1 MQMDTDT
8 EEIQFV
14 YTFQHRSHLVGYSK
28 VILYMSCN
36 DHDDMDV
43 FVQLRKADS
52 AGKTLQNIN
61 IPLSDLQMQSSEVET
76 VNCLKYLGPTGI
88 LRASHRKLDSHLSKP
103 YWPVHTHDREERVE
117 PGEIV
122 RLEIGLWPTGIV
134 FDAGEKLV
142 LKIAGHHMALAE
154 FVPLRGAFKAGN
166 KGRHNVHMGPEHQSQ
181 VIFPIV
187 HM

>member
-1 MQMDTDT
+1 M
-8 EEIQFV
+8 
-14 YTFQHRSHLVGYSK
+14 YTFQHRSHLVGYYK

-88 LRASHRKLDSHLSKP
+88 FVPVTANWTLASRSHTGRSTRMTGKNAWSRVRLCVWKLDSGLPELYS
-103 YWPVHTHDREERVE
+103 TRVKS
-117 PGEIV
+117 
-122 RLEIGLWPTGIV
+122 W
-134 FDAGEKLV
+134 F
-142 LKIAGHHMALAE
+142 
-154 FVPLRGAFKAGN
+154 
-166 KGRHNVHMGPEHQSQ
+166 
-181 VIFPIV
+181 
-187 HM
+187 